1 MKALFDFLPLI
12 LFFLANKYYDPF
24 IATAVLIVATY
35 LQVAYFWFK
44 NKHIERM
51 HLIML
56 VAVTIFGGMTIILR
70 DPVFL
75 QWKVSIVNWIF
86 SAIVLGSA
94 LLNKSVIKAMMGKQ
108 MSMPDAI
115 WQKLTIA
122 WGLFFLAMGFL
133 NIYIAFYYQLELPE
147 KERFDTWINFKV
159 FWVLGLT
166 LAFSVLQ
173 MVFISKHIDP
183 ESLEKKDEE
192 QT

>member
-24 IATAVLIVATY
+24 IATGVLIIATY

-44 NKHIERM
+44 NKRIERM